1 MRKVERH
8 EVPDFAHVVAIMGIV
23 ALGWALIAG
32 VCSGDVM
39 KAEEK
44 KGFTLEDDE
53 EVPHFLPQVR
63 AFKPMQSALTARR

>member
-8 EVPDFAHVVAIMGIV
+8 EVPDFSHVVAIGAIL

-44 KGFTLEDDE
+44 RSIEEEDE
-53 EVPHFLPQVR
+53 SPYLQPVR
-63 AFKPMQSALTARR
+63 SFRPIQSSALTARR